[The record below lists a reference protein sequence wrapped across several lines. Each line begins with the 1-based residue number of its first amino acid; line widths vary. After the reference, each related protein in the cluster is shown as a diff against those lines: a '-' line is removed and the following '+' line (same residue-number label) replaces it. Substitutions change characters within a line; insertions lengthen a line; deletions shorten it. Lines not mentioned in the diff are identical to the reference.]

1 MAPKTGRTV
10 ESVYTQVWLDNA
22 SGTLTNLS
30 AYCSSVGA
38 VGLESG
44 TVDVTAYSDAVYNY
58 LVDKP
63 TAPLTLT
70 FPLDTVIITHL
81 TAINLPAARNVP
93 LSLGIYYGVRQA
105 WESGEPTFGISSSAT
120 SGYVP
125 MGFKVSGGVITA
137 NFDVYGPTAPAL
149 VTAAIT

>member
-1 MAPKTGRTV
+1 MAAQTGRTI
-10 ESVYTQVWLDNA
+10 ESVYTQFWLDNS

-30 AYCSSVGA
+30 AYASSVGA
-38 VGLESG
+38 VGLDSK

-63 TAPLTLT
+63 TAPITVT
-70 FPLDTVIITHL
+70 FPLDTVVITHL
-81 TAINLPAARNVP
+81 SALNRNTP

-105 WESGEPTFGISSSAT
+105 WQSGEPTFGISSSST
-120 SGYVP
+120 SGYVF

-137 NFDVYGPTAPAL
+137 NFDVFGPTAPAWG
-149 VTAAIT
+149 TAAVT